1 MSAPVIRRLR
11 VKANSLARS
20 LAVKRA
26 SSADAVLRRQLAHAI
41 FIIAMSVLLWRA
53 LTAHFLPAHTPT
65 LDLPDRRSLQAAHVA
80 VSRFRSINSQIA
92 TQPNTS
98 FADDRQNYHTLI
110 TLCRIPPAFVS
121 RMNPQNRR
129 NLLIRLT
136 VNSAPPLSF
145 STMPKLIIVD
155 VQNGLGNRLR
165 ALASALEFAYF
176 TRRILVVMW
185 SRDAHLDASIYHLF
199 DSSVLRN
206 LILIHTPLP
215 WPIQP
220 QHLHLPNAY
229 PNSTLPDSST
239 FHSSVAYYNLMAKD
253 STPKSKQTPLTRL
266 AVSSN
271 QHIYVKTAYVLRSP
285 YAPNTL
291 INAFVQALT
300 PSPRVRALV
309 RYATLAAGGENA
321 LHTMIGVHIR
331 SRSLAQDND
340 QVDYQCEYSIKGA
353 AVTNSWRM
361 QSTPTFFIPQM
372 KTCRRHWA
380 AIVSRSYLLTARKA
394 ELGIGHARYLVD
406 LRHLPRFFVSV
417 DSKAALSELYRHFR
431 REDISTLARDCDDRG
446 PECAQYAFADMIL
459 LSRTG
464 ALLASGWSSFSEAAQ
479 RLRVRPPD
487 VDPSSNAGYF
497 VRTSGINF
505 GWTWKHKLRKK
516 LLSWLWGGAKDVTNF
531 MTEEERNLICKR
543 RRAEHAQST
552 GVMKTA

>member
-20 LAVKRA
+20 IAVKRA
-26 SSADAVLRRQLAHAI
+26 SSADAILRRQLAHAI
-41 FIIAMSVLLWRA
+41 FIIAMSFVLWRA
-53 LTAHFLPAHTPT
+53 LTTHFLPAHTT
-65 LDLPDRRSLQAAHVA
+65 LELPDRRTLQAAHIA
-80 VSRFRSINSQIA
+80 ITRFRSIGSQIA
-92 TQPNTS
+92 AAPNST
-98 FADDRQNYHTLI
+98 FADDRANYHTLI
-110 TLCRIPPAFVS
+110 SDCRIPPAFVS
-121 RMNPQNRR
+121 RMDPQNRR
-129 NLLIRLT
+129 NLLIRL
-136 VNSAPPLSF
+136 SAHSDAPLSF
-145 STMPKLIIVD
+145 ATMPKLIVVD

-176 TRRILVVMW
+176 TRRVLVVIW
-185 SRDAHLDASIYHLF
+185 SRDAHLDASMHHLF
-199 DSSVLRN
+199 DSSVLQN
-206 LILIHTPLP
+206 LIVIHTPIS

-220 QHLHLPNAY
+220 HQVHLPNSY
-229 PNSTLPDSST
+229 PLTTSQYLPPS
-239 FHSSVAYYNLMAKD
+239 HPSVAYYNFMAKD

-266 AVSSN
+266 AESSH

-340 QVDYQCEYSIKGA
+340 QVDYQCEYSINGA

-361 QSTPTFFIPQM
+361 QSTPAFFIPQM
-372 KTCRRHWA
+372 KRLRRHWTS
-380 AIVSRSYLLTARKA
+380 IVSRSYLLTADKS
-394 ELGIGHARYLVD
+394 ELGNGHARYIVD

-417 DSKAALSELYRHFR
+417 DSKAALSALYRHFR
-431 REDISTLARDCDDRG
+431 REDISTLVRDCDDRG
-446 PECAQYAFADMIL
+446 AECAQYAFADMIL

-487 VDPSSNAGYF
+487 VDPSSNAGYV
-497 VRTSGINF
+497 VRVSGINF
-505 GWTWKHKLRKK
+505 GWSWRQKLRIRIQ
-516 LLSWLWGGAKDVTNF
+516 SWLWGRAGDVTGF

-543 RRAEHAQST
+543 RKAQRSRRAGSA
-552 GVMKTA
+552 TAG